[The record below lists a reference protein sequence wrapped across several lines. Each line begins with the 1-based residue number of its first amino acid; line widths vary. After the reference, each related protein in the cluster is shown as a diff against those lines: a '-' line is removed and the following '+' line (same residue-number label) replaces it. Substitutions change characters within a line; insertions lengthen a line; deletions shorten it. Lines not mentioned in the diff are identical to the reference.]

1 MSRWNL
7 AWLVGIVGVSL
18 LGFAASRSAP
28 LRNKDKDYE
37 LVDLVVQVLDEVDH
51 NYVRELDDSAKRK
64 LVEDMVNGGLMRL
77 DEHSSYINARRYKQ
91 FTKETKAKFTG
102 VGIQLNT
109 DPNGL
114 LIVHTPLVGSPA
126 YDAGLPTS
134 GVCTMSRPFGSVLS
148 W

>member
-77 DEHSSYINARRYKQ
+77 DV
-91 FTKETKAKFTG
+91 F
-102 VGIQLNT
+102 
-109 DPNGL
+109 D
-114 LIVHTPLVGSPA
+114 
-126 YDAGLPTS
+126 S
-134 GVCTMSRPFGSVLS
+134 GVTLYGDCT
-148 W
+148 